1 MAHGVKKIKI
11 KSGKDAN
18 RMLMRKL
25 TVNFISHGTMVTTE
39 KKAKTLRPFI
49 ERLVEKAKTKSE
61 ANHNYLLRVF
71 TVKKFMSIMVDQ
83 VGPALQDKH
92 GGYIRLTR
100 LNQRDSDGAIMT
112 RVEWAHPVVL
122 ATEEVKPARTKEVT
136 ATSEVKETKKEVTKK
151 GKS

>member
-1 MAHGVKKIKI
+1 MSHGVKKIKI

-25 TVNFISHGTMVTTE
+25 AVNFISYGTMVTTE

-61 ANHNYLLRVF
+61 ANKNYLLRVF
-71 TVKKFMSIMVDQ
+71 TVPKFMTIMVDQ
-83 VGPALQDKH
+83 VGPALQDKQ

-112 RVEWAHPVVL
+112 RVEWAHPVVI
-122 ATEEVKPARTKEVT
+122 ATEEVKPAAKKEAKVT
-136 ATSEVKETKKEVTKK
+136 PEVKEPKKEVKK
-151 GKS
+151 IDKS